1 MLKVEM
7 NYLWYLVLVYQQ
19 LFCLFSTLQDNQKK
33 IDIEIDLVIKDYNAT
48 PTTTSSLRNKS
59 LHSEKAREKE
69 V

>member
-48 PTTTSSLRNKS
+48 PTTTSSL
-59 LHSEKAREKE
+59 
-69 V
+69 